1 MGENSNETTCSK
13 LNIYNGL
20 DSSVCHLSN
29 SYGSKNLSVLAQ
41 NYVNIFWIITIIRI
55 TLPYLDESIWR
66 HYI

>member
-29 SYGSKNLSVLAQ
+29 SCGSKNLSVLAQ
-41 NYVNIFWIITIIRI
+41 NYVNIF
-55 TLPYLDESIWR
+55 
-66 HYI
+66 